1 MKVIKAI
8 DNGLTKVEEF
18 LAEILMICM
27 IATVTIQIVNQAFLH
42 LDCFTWTEE
51 LSRVFLIWT
60 LMIGAC
66 IVTKR
71 GKHLVVTFIY
81 DGLKGPFKKVVR
93 ALVLLISIAVC
104 CYICWSG
111 IYMVKGQLAGKQTFA
126 MIGLPT
132 PAASVAVP
140 ICFGIMALRFLMIG
154 IEEFFGPQEAEVV
167 EEGGDK

>member
-1 MKVIKAI
+1 MKVINAI
-8 DNGLTKVEEF
+8 DNGLAKIEEF

-42 LDCFTWTEE
+42 LSYFTWTEE
-51 LSRVFLIWT
+51 LSRVFLVWT

-81 DGLKGPFKKVVR
+81 DNLKGTFKTIVR
-93 ALVLLISIAVC
+93 VLVLLISIAVC
-104 CYICWSG
+104 FYVSWSG
-111 IYMVKGQLAGKQTFA
+111 VYMVKAQIAGKSTFA

-132 PAASVAVP
+132 PVASISIP
-140 ICFGIMALRFLMIG
+140 ICFAVMGIRFIIIG
-154 IEEFFGPQEAEVV
+154 IQELYAAKHGVQ
-167 EEGGDK
+167 EGEDK